1 VHITAAART
10 TPGRL
15 GLITAALLVLCL
27 AFGLAS
33 AAGLQRRSDAL
44 RDLVTSSEPLA
55 VAAQDIYRALSDA
68 DATAASAFLEGGVE
82 PDAVRS
88 RYEGDIAQAGSALAA
103 AASAASTSE
112 QAGRSV
118 TELST
123 YLPVYTG
130 LVEAARANNR
140 RGLPVGSAYLREAS
154 GLMRATLLPAA
165 ARLYESETVR
175 LGGTQDRAT
184 PFPAVELL
192 LALLALGALVA
203 AQVYLRRRTNR
214 VLNVG
219 LLAATAAIGV
229 ALLWTGVVA
238 VGVAVNVAQAREHGS
253 DQVRTLAKARIA
265 ALQARGDETLT
276 LVLRGSGQEY
286 EKSYTDSVRS
296 LGGDD
301 GSGGLLRGAQD
312 SIADPAVRSLVGDA
326 AEQQRRWRAAHTEI
340 RRLDDTGD
348 YNKAVVLAIG
358 GAGAGPAF
366 TAVDDKLGRAI
377 ALSKQRFDAE
387 VAAARTTVAWSAVGA
402 AVLALLAAAGAVYGM
417 WQRLKEYR

>member
-1 VHITAAART
+1 VRITAAART

-15 GLITAALLVLCL
+15 GLVTAALLVLSL
-27 AFGLAS
+27 AFGLAA

-55 VAAQDIYRALSDA
+55 VAAQDIYRSLSDA

-82 PDAVRS
+82 PDAVRR
-88 RYEGDIAQAGSALAA
+88 RYESDIAQAGSALAA
-103 AASAASTSE
+103 AASAASSSD

-165 ARLYESETVR
+165 ASLYESETER
-175 LGGTQDRAT
+175 LAGTQRRASPLPT
-184 PFPAVELL
+184 VELV

-219 LLAATAAIGV
+219 LLAATAGVAV

-238 VGVAVNVAQAREHGS
+238 MGVAVNVNQAREHGS
-253 DQVRTLAKARIA
+253 DQVRELARARIA

-286 EKSYTDSVRS
+286 EKSYTAEIGE
-296 LGGDD
+296 LGGED
-301 GSGGLLRGAQD
+301 GSGGLLRGARD
-312 SIADPAVRSLVGDA
+312 SIADPAVRALVGEA
-326 AEQQRRWRAAHTEI
+326 VEQQQRWRAAHAEI
-340 RRLDDTGD
+340 RRLDDSGE
-348 YNKAVVLAIG
+348 YNRAVVLAIG
-358 GAGAGPAF
+358 DSGAGPAF

-377 ALSKQRFDAE
+377 MLSKQRFDAE
-387 VAAARTTVAWSAVGA
+387 VAAARSMTAWSVAGA
-402 AVLALLAAAGAVYGM
+402 AVLSLLAATAAVSGM